1 MFTSE
6 QINVLRLLCD
16 TVVPSIDRPD
26 DEDGFW
32 ARTATDVGADQG
44 VLALISSLPAEHQQA
59 LGGLFDALAA
69 NGFGTAPQAARE
81 QLLAA
86 IPEAGPLISMI
97 LMMTYGLT
105 GPDGRN
111 PNWDRLGYPGPAPA
125 TAPGGRT
132 ISALKIIANRDE
144 TADGEAIGSTDGDA
158 NRDGAADGEVIG
170 DANRDGA
177 ADREVIGDANRDG
190 AADAEAMGD
199 ADLDGAA
206 DGETIGSADGDANRG
221 RTADGAGRGS
231 ADLDADAVVI
241 GSGAGGG
248 LIAGRLAAA
257 GLRVV
262 VLEAGRLRTEADFH
276 QLELA
281 AYQAS
286 YWRGGPA
293 PTGDGN
299 VTLVAG
305 AGVGGGT
312 VINWTNCLKT
322 RDAVRRE
329 WATEHGLTDVATSSF
344 DRHLDAV
351 WRELSVTD
359 RCSEFNRIHEAMS
372 RGAEKL
378 GWSFATIFR
387 NWDEK
392 RHDARVAGHLGFGD
406 PSGAKQSTLKVYLEP
421 AVLDHGARL
430 IDGCHVERI
439 LVEGGRAAGVVGRRA
454 TETVTVRAPIVVVA
468 AGALE
473 SPGVLLRSGIGGPAV
488 GRYLRLH
495 PCTVTMGDY
504 GEDMRGW
511 WGPPQAGLVNEFA
524 EVDDGYGFLME
535 SVQYATGL
543 GASSVPFT
551 TPAEHKEA
559 MAGYR
564 NNGSFIGLIRD
575 HGHGRVTLD
584 PAGNTIAWY
593 DLTDDRDVRN
603 THRAMEAQIHL
614 HRAAGARRIQAFAR
628 GLGPWTDG
636 DDLEAYLARVK
647 RVPLQAGGMTL
658 FSAHQMGSC
667 RMGADPAT
675 SVADPRGELHDTPG
689 VWIGDASAFPTPSG
703 TNPMITI
710 MALASRTAENIIS
723 VS

>member
-1 MFTSE
+1 MLTPE
-6 QINVLRLLCD
+6 QVNVLRLLCD
-16 TVVPSIDRPD
+16 TVVPSIPHPD
-26 DEDGFW
+26 DHDGFW
-32 ARTATDVGADQG
+32 TRTATDTGADQG
-44 VLALISSLPAEHQQA
+44 VLALIAGLPADHQEG
-59 LGGLFDALAA
+59 LGALFDALAA
-69 NGFGTAPQAARE
+69 NGFTTAPQAARE
-81 QLLAA
+81 QLLQA
-86 IPEAGPLISMI
+86 IPETGPLITMI
-97 LMMTYGLT
+97 LFMTYGLT

-111 PNWDRLGYPGPAPA
+111 ANWSRLGYPGPAA
-125 TAPGGRT
+125 VTAPGGRT
-132 ISALKIIANRDE
+132 VAALGI
-144 TADGEAIGSTDGDA
+144 DGDQ
-158 NRDGAADGEVIG
+158 
-170 DANRDGA
+170 
-177 ADREVIGDANRDG
+177 
-190 AADAEAMGD
+190 
-199 ADLDGAA
+199 
-206 DGETIGSADGDANRG
+206 
-221 RTADGAGRGS
+221 
-231 ADLDADAVVI
+231 DLDADAVVI

-262 VLEAGRLRTEADFH
+262 VVEAGRHRTEADFH

-293 PTGDGN
+293 PSADGN
-299 VTLVAG
+299 ITLVAG

-322 RDAVRRE
+322 RDGVRRQ
-329 WATEHGLTDVATSSF
+329 WATEHGLTDVATGAF
-344 DRHLDAV
+344 DRHLDTV

-359 RCSEFNRIHEAMS
+359 RCSEFNRIHEAMA
-372 RGAEKL
+372 RGAEAL

-392 RHDARVAGHLGFGD
+392 RHDAAVAGHLGYGD

-430 IDGCHVERI
+430 IDDCRVDRI
-439 LVEGGRAAGVVGRRA
+439 LVENGRAAGVVGRTGSQA
-454 TETVTVRAPIVVVA
+454 TVTVRAPVVVVA

-473 SPGVLLRSGIGGPAV
+473 SPGVLLRSGIGGPAT
-488 GRYLRLH
+488 GQYLRLH

-504 GEDMRGW
+504 GDDMRGW

-551 TPAEHKEA
+551 SPAAHKEA

-564 NNGSFIGLIRD
+564 NYGSFIGLIRD
-575 HGHGRVTLD
+575 RGHGRVTLD
-584 PAGNTIAWY
+584 PAGDTVAWY
-593 DLTDDRDVRN
+593 DLTDERDIRA
-603 THRAMEAQIHL
+603 THRALEAQIHL
-614 HRAAGARRIQAFAR
+614 HRAAGARRIQVFAR
-628 GLGPWTDG
+628 GLGAWAEG
-636 DDLEAYLARVK
+636 ENLESYIEQVK

-667 RMGADPAT
+667 RMGLDPAT

-710 MALASRTAENIIS
+710 MALASRTAENILA

>member
-1 MFTSE
+1 VLTPD

-16 TVVPSIDRPD
+16 TVVPSIEHPGDH
-26 DEDGFW
+26 DGFW
-32 ARTATDVGADQG
+32 ARTATDTGADQG
-44 VLALISSLPAEHQQA
+44 VLALIAGLPAEHRQGIGA
-59 LGGLFDALAA
+59 LFDALAA
-69 NGFGTAPQAARE
+69 HGFTTAPQAARE
-81 QLLAA
+81 QILRA
-86 IPEAGPLISMI
+86 IPETGPLISMI
-97 LMMTYGLT
+97 LLMTYGLT

-111 PNWDRLGYPGPAPA
+111 PNWSRLGYPGPAAA

-132 ISALKIIANRDE
+132 LPAFKI
-144 TADGEAIGSTDGDA
+144 DGDQ
-158 NRDGAADGEVIG
+158 
-170 DANRDGA
+170 
-177 ADREVIGDANRDG
+177 
-190 AADAEAMGD
+190 
-199 ADLDGAA
+199 
-206 DGETIGSADGDANRG
+206 
-221 RTADGAGRGS
+221 
-231 ADLDADAVVI
+231 DLDADAVVI

-262 VLEAGRLRTEADFH
+262 VLEAGRHRTEADFH

-293 PTGDGN
+293 PTADAN
-299 VTLVAG
+299 ITLVAG

-322 RDAVRRE
+322 RDGVRRQ
-329 WATEHGLTDVATSSF
+329 WATEHGLTDVATGAF

-359 RCSEFNRIHEAMS
+359 RCSEFNRIHEAMA
-372 RGAEKL
+372 RGAESL

-392 RHDARVAGHLGFGD
+392 RHDAAVAGHLGFGD
-406 PSGAKQSTLKVYLEP
+406 PSGAKQSTFKVYLEP

-430 IDGCHVERI
+430 IDGCRVDRI
-439 LVEGGRAAGVVGRRA
+439 LVSGGRAAGVVGRWTSEDGRA
-454 TETVTVRAPIVVVA
+454 GAVVTVRAPIVVVA

-473 SPGVLLRSGIGGPAV
+473 SPGVLLRSGIGGPAT
-488 GRYLRLH
+488 GQYLRLH

-504 GEDMRGW
+504 GTDMRGW
-511 WGPPQAGLVNEFA
+511 WGPPQAGLVDQFA
-524 EVDDGYGFLME
+524 EADDGYGFLME

-564 NNGSFIGLIRD
+564 DSGSFIGLIRD

-584 PAGNTIAWY
+584 RGGDTVAWY
-593 DLTDDRDVRN
+593 DLTDERDVRN
-603 THRAMEAQIHL
+603 THRALEAQIHL

-628 GLGPWTDG
+628 GLGPWTEG
-636 DDLEAYLARVK
+636 EDLEAYIERVK
-647 RVPLQAGGMTL
+647 RVPLRAGGMTL
-658 FSAHQMGSC
+658 FSAHQMGTC
-667 RMGADPAT
+667 RMGTDPAT
-675 SVADPRGELHDTPG
+675 SVAGPRGELHDTPG

-710 MALASRTAENIIS
+710 MALASRTAENITS
-723 VS
+723 AV

>member
-16 TVVPSIDRPD
+16 TVVPSIDRPG

-32 ARTATDVGADQG
+32 ARTATDVGVDQG
-44 VLALISSLPAEHQQA
+44 VLALISGLPAERQQA

-69 NGFGTAPQAARE
+69 NGFGSAPQAARE

-86 IPEAGPLISMI
+86 IPETGPLISMI
-97 LMMTYGLT
+97 LLMTYGLT

-132 ISALKIIANRDE
+132 VSALKITANRDGTAGGE
-144 TADGEAIGSTDGDA
+144 EIGSADGVANRDGIADGDA
-158 NRDGAADGEVIG
+158 NRDGIAGGEG
-170 DANRDGA
+170 S
-177 ADREVIGDANRDG
+177 
-190 AADAEAMGD
+190 
-199 ADLDGAA
+199 
-206 DGETIGSADGDANRG
+206 GSAG
-221 RTADGAGRGS
+221 GAGRGS

-322 RDAVRRE
+322 RDAVRRQ
-329 WATEHGLTDVATSSF
+329 WAGEHGLTDVATGSF

-359 RCSEFNRIHEAMS
+359 RCSEFNRIHEAMA

-454 TETVTVRAPIVVVA
+454 TGIVTVRAPIVVVA

-584 PAGNTIAWY
+584 PSGNTVAWY
-593 DLTDDRDVRN
+593 DLTDDRDTRN
-603 THRAMEAQIHL
+603 THRALEAQIHL
-614 HRAAGARRIQAFAR
+614 HRAAGARRIQVFAR
-628 GLGPWTDG
+628 GLGAWTDG
-636 DDLEAYLARVK
+636 DDLEAYLERVK
-647 RVPLQAGGMTL
+647 RVPLRAGGMTL

-710 MALASRTAENIIS
+710 MALASRTAENIIA
-723 VS
+723 VR

>member
-1 MFTSE
+1 MLTPE

-16 TVVPSIDRPD
+16 TVVPSIPHPD
-26 DEDGFW
+26 DHDGFW
-32 ARTATDVGADQG
+32 ARKATDTGADQG
-44 VLALISSLPAEHQQA
+44 VLALIAGIPAEHRQGLA
-59 LGGLFDALAA
+59 ALFDALAA
-69 NGFGTAPQAARE
+69 NGFTTAPQAARE
-81 QLLAA
+81 QMLAA
-86 IPEAGPLISMI
+86 IPETGPLVSMI
-97 LMMTYGLT
+97 LLMTYGLA

-111 PNWDRLGYPGPAPA
+111 PNWDRLGYPGAAPA

-132 ISALKIIANRDE
+132 ISALKI
-144 TADGEAIGSTDGDA
+144 DGDQ
-158 NRDGAADGEVIG
+158 
-170 DANRDGA
+170 
-177 ADREVIGDANRDG
+177 
-190 AADAEAMGD
+190 
-199 ADLDGAA
+199 DL
-206 DGETIGSADGDANRG
+206 T
-221 RTADGAGRGS
+221 
-231 ADLDADAVVI
+231 ADAVVI

-262 VLEAGRLRTEADFH
+262 VLEAGRHRTEADFH

-293 PTGDGN
+293 PTADGN
-299 VTLVAG
+299 INLVAG

-322 RDAVRRE
+322 RDGVRRQ
-329 WATEHGLTDVATSSF
+329 WATEHGLTDVATPDF

-351 WRELSVTD
+351 WRELSVND

-392 RHDARVAGHLGFGD
+392 RHDPVVAGHLGFGD

-421 AVLDHGARL
+421 AVLDHGAQL
-430 IDGCHVERI
+430 IDDCRVERI
-439 LVEGGRAAGVVGRRA
+439 LVEGGRAAGVVGRTGA
-454 TETVTVRAPIVVVA
+454 SGATVTVRAPIVVVA

-504 GEDMRGW
+504 GQDMRGW

-551 TPAEHKEA
+551 SPAEHKEA

-564 NNGSFIGLIRD
+564 NNGSYIGLIRD
-575 HGHGRVTLD
+575 HGHGRITLD
-584 PAGNTIAWY
+584 PAGNTVAWY
-593 DLTDDRDVRN
+593 DLTDERDVRN
-603 THRAMEAQIHL
+603 THRALEAQIHL
-614 HRAAGARRIQAFAR
+614 HRAGGARRIQVFGR
-628 GLGPWTDG
+628 GLGPWTEG
-636 DDLEAYLARVK
+636 EDLDAYLAQVK

-667 RMGADPAT
+667 RMGSDPAT

-710 MALASRTAENIIS
+710 MALASRTAANITS
-723 VS
+723 